1 MASEG
6 NHVVFGSHFWDG
18 FEREPKGKPKS
29 MFGMLWMVLDGNQKE
44 HPNPCLGVQP
54 ETRHTHTPFTGW
66 PLRLGHQTMVWTA
79 LKAFPCL
86 VDFLAFD
93 ATLLLHHAPVP
104 RRGASVNGLR
114 ALGAPSG
121 HSLLARCSVL
131 FSFRKYK
138 CPFFVV
144 HL

>member
-1 MASEG
+1 
-6 NHVVFGSHFWDG
+6 
-18 FEREPKGKPKS
+18 
-29 MFGMLWMVLDGNQKE
+29 
-44 HPNPCLGVQP
+44 
-54 ETRHTHTPFTGW
+54 
-66 PLRLGHQTMVWTA
+66 MVWTA

-121 HSLLARCSVL
+121 HSLLARCSVFVFVPEVQVPVL
-131 FSFRKYK
+131 CGTSLTL
-138 CPFFVV
+138 PFLGTCNLQF
-144 HL
+144 LWPGAIQQNGQ